1 MKRHLCWLALCTAT
15 ALAQPLPALPD
26 PDRLAEQ
33 LLGGERGAAVVAV
46 ARGEQTLRGSASR
59 PERAVDADSALFEIG
74 SVSKVFTGLLLAQAV
89 ERGELSLDDTL
100 GQRLPRQARGT
111 PAAAITL
118 RQLVTHSACL
128 PRTLAADGPDA
139 VAEIRTLTRTQLWD
153 ALGPLVLAG
162 QPPCAPRY
170 SNLGMALLGSLL
182 AEHHGQPWETLVR
195 ERIAVPLAM
204 HDTVQALDAD
214 RRARMLP
221 AFEGETPAPLWDMDA
236 YAGAGALRS
245 STADLLR
252 FGQALLAGRDGPL
265 GPAAERLLT
274 PLGRYAGGEIGYAIL
289 ILGPPG
295 RRVYLH
301 DGLTG
306 GYRTLWMLMPEGRQ
320 VLVASGSNARAA
332 LGTLRGRVLAAL
344 FPVPSEPIA
353 VAPSQLAPLTGTYR
367 SADGTLFRVLL
378 HEGELYARGGPL
390 GFAPLVPVG
399 SGQFARPERGLLF
412 RFDAATEPAQ
422 LTVQQGGA
430 EQRALRTARAVPGM
444 AIPARGD
451 VADAVGRYRLGPG
464 AEFSIRAE
472 QGQLIARLAQ
482 QPAFAVFARP
492 GQRDRYFYEVV
503 QAELQFE
510 RDAAGR
516 VNALVLHQGG
526 EHRAERIAGDAP

>member
-1 MKRHLCWLALCTAT
+1 MRFGAWWVALCTGA

-33 LLGGERGAAVVAV
+33 LLGGERGAAVVAI
-46 ARGEQTLRGSASR
+46 ARGTQTLRGSASR
-59 PERAVDADSALFEIG
+59 PERVIDADTALFEIG

-100 GQRLPRQARGT
+100 GQRLPRQTRDT
-111 PAAAITL
+111 PVAALTL

-128 PRTLAADGPDA
+128 PRTLAAGGADA
-139 VAEIRTLTRTQLWD
+139 AAEIRTLTPAQLWD
-153 ALGPLVLAG
+153 ALPQLALAG

-170 SNLGMALLGSLL
+170 SNLGMALLGNVL
-182 AEHHGQPWETLVR
+182 AQRYGQPWETLVR
-195 ERIAVPLAM
+195 ERIAAPLALQ
-204 HDTVQALDAD
+204 DTVQALDAD

-221 AFEGETPAPLWDMDA
+221 AFEGETVAPLWDMDA

-252 FGQALLAGRDGPL
+252 FGQAILAGRDGPL
-265 GPAAERLLT
+265 GPAAERLVT
-274 PLGRYAGGEIGYAIL
+274 PLGPYAGGEIGYGIF

-320 VLVASGSNARAA
+320 VLAASASNARAA
-332 LGTLRGRVLAAL
+332 LPTLRGRVLAAL
-344 FPVPSEPIA
+344 FPVPSEPIP
-353 VAPSQLAPLTGTYR
+353 VAPAQLAPLSGEYR
-367 SADGTLFRVLL
+367 SGDGTLFRVLL
-378 HEGELYARGGPL
+378 HEGQLYARGGAL

-399 SGQFARPERGLLF
+399 PGRFARPERGLLF
-412 RFDAATEPAQ
+412 QFDATAEPAH

-430 EQRALRTARAVPGM
+430 EQRAQRTARSVGM
-444 AIPARGD
+444 AIPARAD
-451 VADAVGRYRLGPG
+451 VADAVGRYRLGNG
-464 AEFSIRAE
+464 AEFSIRE
-472 QGQLIARLAQ
+472 EMGQLVARLAQ
-482 QPAFAVFARP
+482 QPAFPVFARP

-503 QAELQFE
+503 PAELQFE
-510 RDAAGR
+510 RGADGR
-516 VNALVLHQGG
+516 VNALVLHQNG
-526 EHRAERIAGDAP
+526 EHRAERIDAIP